1 MQLALGLGYVIGLTL
16 GLLGGGGSILTVP
29 ALVYLVGQ
37 TPQVAVTA
45 SLMIVGT
52 NSAVG
57 AMFHRS
63 SGNLNWRIALIF
75 GGTGMLT
82 AYFAAGLSKLFAPN
96 VLLIMF
102 ALLMLAV
109 AVLMLLRPEKAK
121 NQTSDTERQWWV
133 VIGAG
138 AIVGI
143 LTGLLGVGGG
153 FLIVPALVMLVGLP
167 MQQAVGTSLV
177 IIAMNSLAGLLG
189 HLGESAIDWG
199 LISIFAIT
207 GILGT
212 FTGTRLA
219 DRIPSKYLQRLFAV
233 FIIALGS
240 FLLLDNLL

>member
-1 MQLALGLGYVIGLTL
+1 MELALGLGYIIGLTL

-63 SGNLNWRIALIF
+63 QGNLNWRIALIF
-75 GGTGMLT
+75 GGTGMVT
-82 AYFAAGLSKLFAPN
+82 AYFAAGLSKLFPPD
-96 VLLIMF
+96 VLLVMF
-102 ALLMLAV
+102 ALLMLSV
-109 AVLMLLRPEKAK
+109 AALMILRPNTAD
-121 NQTSDTERQWWV
+121 QLDRQAERKWWV
-133 VIGAG
+133 VIVAG
-138 AIVGI
+138 AVVGV

-167 MQQAVGTSLV
+167 MQQAVGTSLI

-189 HLGESAIDWG
+189 HLGENSLDWM
-199 LISIFAIT
+199 LIAVFAIA

-219 DRIPSKYLQRLFAV
+219 QRIPSKYLQRLFAI
-233 FIIALGS
+233 FIIILGS
-240 FLLLDNLL
+240 FLLVDNLL